1 MNVATLRL
9 FLLIPLIFILE
20 DVNDGGTFEAY
31 FLWVSFTY
39 EKPVEMFKWS
49 LSS

>member
-1 MNVATLRL
+1 MNVATLTL
-9 FLLIPLIFILE
+9 FFLIPLIFLLE
-20 DVNDGGTFEAY
+20 DVNDGDKFETC

-39 EKPVEMFKWS
+39 EKPVEMFEWS

>member
-9 FLLIPLIFILE
+9 FFLIPLIFLLE
-20 DVNDGGTFEAY
+20 DVNDGGTFETY
-31 FLWVSFTY
+31 SLWVSFTY
-39 EKPVEMFKWS
+39 EKPVEMWS